1 MENGS
6 GNDYYNRWRENQK
19 EKVVSE
25 QRPEQNPQQANSRP
39 LSKLS
44 NTDKEGAGTEHYKI
58 EDVTDDP
65 RVCFENI
72 YIINHL
78 LLNMTYYYYLLC
90 CVYCKYANCSI
101 PSIVQRC

>member
-65 RVCFENI
+65 RVCFEKK
-72 YIINHL
+72 II
-78 LLNMTYYYYLLC
+78 
-90 CVYCKYANCSI
+90 
-101 PSIVQRC
+101 